1 MHPCGQLGAV
11 QARVRMAATRMLA
24 VLGEGEAAQAKLM
37 NKSMLTRLCVLA
49 RSWARCRRAY
59 AWRPRACWRC
69 WARARLRKP
78 NC

>member
-1 MHPCGQLGAV
+1 MRPCAQLGAV

-24 VLGEGEAAQAKLM
+24 VLGEGEAAQAKLL
-37 NKSMLTRLCVLA
+37 NESLLTRLCVPA
-49 RSWARCRRAY
+49 RSWARCRRAC
-59 AWRPRACWRC
+59 AWRPRACCRC